1 MDKKAAKL
9 HELSDTHKQRMQNLE
24 SWILQP
30 DVDAWGAA
38 ADCCDLFDDR
48 AVERMTRVDN
58 LKDII
63 PFWRQQVEAANRG
76 VELRF
81 NDFLDEL
88 DRSKIEEPVWN
99 VEPPAWAMA
108 DIAEEQ
114 LFGKAESSSER
125 VYRPHSEQTSSGLAH
140 SDGTGWDEAEALQK
154 TAERTRRL
162 DEDAYAFVE
171 NVARLRSVSSDRK
184 RLMHEFFKV
193 STQEKVVRIQ
203 ALAREL
209 RATA

>member
-9 HELSDTHKQRMQNLE
+9 HELSDTHKQRMQNLD

-38 ADCCDLFDDR
+38 ADCCDPFDDR
-48 AVERMTRVDN
+48 TVERMTRVDN

-88 DRSKIEEPVWN
+88 DRTKIEEPVWN

-114 LFGKAESSSER
+114 LFGKAETSSER
-125 VYRPHSEQTSSGLAH
+125 VYRPHSEQTSCSGLAH
-140 SDGTGWDEAEALQK
+140 SDGIDWNKVPRK

-171 NVARLRSVSSDRK
+171 NVAQLRSASSDRK

-193 STQEKVVRIQ
+193 ITPCHNKF
-203 ALAREL
+203 
-209 RATA
+209 T